1 MKNHLIPLNNDLKK
15 LVAFIPSLEKNWRDN
30 QRIDSKPFQI
40 ESLST
45 IEKLKDEGWNI
56 QGGMEIRGKNRKV
69 TSHQIRMTHED
80 FKMQLK
86 GKKDEAVSTLTLN
99 NSCNGSKPL
108 EMDLGTYRQV
118 CSNGMIAFDR
128 YANFKVKHNE
138 SGLLS
143 LDSILKDLGISTQ
156 RIMGEFLKL
165 KDIEISSKQALQI
178 ANEAMDLRFGQE
190 HNVNAIQLLNI
201 HRPED
206 KGNDLWTV
214 YNRIQ
219 ENITQPNMIV
229 NGNGIK
235 LGGVSGYQDTVLNK
249 QLFKLIQ
256 DHVKQLN

>member
-45 IEKLKDEGWNI
+45 IEKLRDEGWNI
-56 QGGMEIRGKNRKV
+56 QNGMEIRGKNRKV
-69 TSHQIRMTHED
+69 TSHQIRMTHSD
-80 FKMQLK
+80 YKIKNKF
-86 GKKDEAVSTLTLN
+86 G
-99 NSCNGSKPL
+99 
-108 EMDLGTYRQV
+108 
-118 CSNGMIAFDR
+118 
-128 YANFKVKHNE
+128 
-138 SGLLS
+138 
-143 LDSILKDLGISTQ
+143 
-156 RIMGEFLKL
+156 
-165 KDIEISSKQALQI
+165 KDIEITSPQAVQI
-178 ANEAMDLRFGQE
+178 ANNAMDLRFGP
-190 HNVNAIQLLNI
+190 NNGIDSIQLLNI
-201 HRPED
+201 HRQED

-229 NGNGIK
+229 NQNGTLLSGIN
-235 LGGVSGYQDTVLNK
+235 GYQDTILNK